1 MSSRTKSRKRALD
14 ALYAAELN
22 KVDALEALASAQE
35 SSAGRQNQDAIFD
48 YAETIVTGVKTN
60 RDALDSRL
68 QNLSEGWKLERMPY
82 LDRAILRMGAWEILF
97 NPEVPNEVAISE
109 AVNLASELSTE
120 ESPKFING
128 VLARLAKGSEA
139 I

>member
-1 MSSRTKSRKRALD
+1 MSSRSKSRKRALD

-22 KVDALEALASAQE
+22 NLDAVELLANAQTATE
-35 SSAGRQNQDAIFD
+35 GRQNQDAIFD
-48 YAETIVTGVKTN
+48 YAETLVRGVTSELSSL
-60 RDALDSRL
+60 DARL
-68 QNLSEGWKLERMPY
+68 QNLAEGWKLERMPN
-82 LDRAILRMGAWEILF
+82 LDRALLRMGAWEILH

-109 AVNLASELSTE
+109 AVNLASEFSTDD
-120 ESPKFING
+120 SPKFING

>member
-1 MSSRTKSRKRALD
+1 MSARTKSRKRALD

-22 KVDALEALASAQE
+22 KVDALDALSSAQK
-35 SSAGRQNQDAIFD
+35 SSSGRQNQDAIFD

-60 RDALDSRL
+60 REALDLRL

>member
-1 MSSRTKSRKRALD
+1 LSSRTKSRKRALD

-22 KVDALEALASAQE
+22 KVDALDALSSAQG

-60 RDALDSRL
+60 REALDSRI

-109 AVNLASELSTE
+109 GVNLASELSTE

>member
-1 MSSRTKSRKRALD
+1 LSSRTKSRKRALD

-22 KVDALEALASAQE
+22 KIDALDALSSAQE

-60 RDALDSRL
+60 REALDSRL

>member
-128 VLARLAKGSEA
+128 VLARLAKGSVA

>member
-22 KVDALEALASAQE
+22 KIDALDALSSAQE
-35 SSAGRQNQDAIFD
+35 SSAGRQNQDLIFD

-60 RDALDSRL
+60 REALDSRL

>member
-1 MSSRTKSRKRALD
+1 LSSRTKSRKRALD

-22 KVDALEALASAQE
+22 KIDALDALSSAQE
-35 SSAGRQNQDAIFD
+35 SSAGRQNQDLIFD

-60 RDALDSRL
+60 REALDSRL
-68 QNLSEGWKLERMPY
+68 QNLSEGWKLERMPH

>member
-1 MSSRTKSRKRALD
+1 MSSRSKSRKRALD

-22 KVDALEALASAQE
+22 KLDAMELLSNAQTAAE
-35 SSAGRQNQDAIFD
+35 GRQNQDAIFD
-48 YAETIVTGVKTN
+48 YAETLVRGVTSELSTL
-60 RDALDSRL
+60 DARL
-68 QNLSEGWKLERMPY
+68 QNLAEAWKLERMPN
-82 LDRAILRMGAWEILF
+82 LDRALLRMGAWEILH

-109 AVNLASELSTE
+109 AVNLASEFSTDD
-120 ESPKFING
+120 SPKFING

>member
-1 MSSRTKSRKRALD
+1 LSSRSKSRKRALD

-22 KVDALEALASAQE
+22 KLDAMELLSNAQTAAE
-35 SSAGRQNQDAIFD
+35 GRQNQDAIFD
-48 YAETIVTGVKTN
+48 YAETLVRGVASKLSTL
-60 RDALDSRL
+60 DARL
-68 QNLSEGWKLERMPY
+68 ENLAEGWKLERMPN
-82 LDRAILRMGAWEILF
+82 LDRALLRMGAWEILH

-109 AVNLASELSTE
+109 AVNLASEFSTDD
-120 ESPKFING
+120 SPKFING

>member
-1 MSSRTKSRKRALD
+1 MSSRSKSRKRALD

-22 KVDALEALASAQE
+22 KLDAMELLSNAQTSAE
-35 SSAGRQNQDAIFD
+35 GRQNQDAIFD
-48 YAETIVTGVKTN
+48 YAETLVRGVTSELSTL
-60 RDALDSRL
+60 DARL
-68 QNLSEGWKLERMPY
+68 QNLAEGWKLERMPN
-82 LDRAILRMGAWEILF
+82 LDRALLRMGAWEILH

-109 AVNLASELSTE
+109 AVNLASEFSTDD
-120 ESPKFING
+120 SPKFING

>member
-1 MSSRTKSRKRALD
+1 MSSRSKSRKRALD

-22 KVDALEALASAQE
+22 KLDAMELLSNAQTTAE
-35 SSAGRQNQDAIFD
+35 GRQNQDAIFD
-48 YAETIVTGVKTN
+48 YAETLVRGVTTELSTL
-60 RDALDSRL
+60 DARL
-68 QNLSEGWKLERMPY
+68 QNLAEGWKLERMPN
-82 LDRAILRMGAWEILF
+82 LDRALLRMGAWEILH

-109 AVNLASELSTE
+109 AVNLASEFSTDD
-120 ESPKFING
+120 SPKFING

>member
-60 RDALDSRL
+60 REALDSRL

-82 LDRAILRMGAWEILF
+82 LDRGILRMGAWEILF

-128 VLARLAKGSEA
+128 VLARLAKGSVA

>member
-14 ALYAAELN
+14 ALYAGELN
-22 KVDALEALASAQE
+22 KLDPIELLADAQRAAE
-35 SSAGRQNQDAIFD
+35 SRQNQDAIFD
-48 YAETIVTGVKTN
+48 YAETLVRGVISEL
-60 RDALDSRL
+60 ASLDSRL
-68 QNLSEGWKLERMPY
+68 QNLAEGWKLERMPN
-82 LDRAILRMGAWEILF
+82 LDRALLRLGAWEILH
-97 NPEVPNEVAISE
+97 NPDVPNEVAISE
-109 AVNLASELSTE
+109 AVNLASELSTD

>member
-35 SSAGRQNQDAIFD
+35 SSAGRQNQDVIFD

>member
-1 MSSRTKSRKRALD
+1 MSSRSKSRKRALD

-22 KVDALEALASAQE
+22 KLDAMELLSNAQTAAE
-35 SSAGRQNQDAIFD
+35 GRQNQDAIFD
-48 YAETIVTGVKTN
+48 YAETLVRGVTFELSTL
-60 RDALDSRL
+60 DARL
-68 QNLSEGWKLERMPY
+68 QNLAEGWKLERMPN
-82 LDRAILRMGAWEILF
+82 LDRALLRMGAWEILH

-109 AVNLASELSTE
+109 AVNLASEFSTDD
-120 ESPKFING
+120 SPKFING

>member
-22 KVDALEALASAQE
+22 KIDALEALSNAQE
-35 SSAGRQNQDAIFD
+35 SSVGRQNQDAIFD
-48 YAETIVTGVKTN
+48 YAETIVTGVARN
-60 RDALDSRL
+60 RESLDSRL
-68 QNLSEGWKLERMPY
+68 QNLSEGWKLERMPN
-82 LDRAILRMGAWEILF
+82 LDRALLRMGAWEILF
-97 NPEVPNEVAISE
+97 NPDVPNEVAISE
-109 AVNLASELSTE
+109 AVNLASELSTD

>member
-22 KVDALEALASAQE
+22 KVDVLEALASAQK

-48 YAETIVTGVKTN
+48 YAETIVSGVKTN
-60 RDALDSRL
+60 QEALDSRL

>member
-1 MSSRTKSRKRALD
+1 
-14 ALYAAELN
+14 
-22 KVDALEALASAQE
+22 
-35 SSAGRQNQDAIFD
+35 SAGRQNQDAIFD
-48 YAETIVTGVKTN
+48 YAETIVTGIKTN
-60 RDALDSRL
+60 REALDSRL

>member
-1 MSSRTKSRKRALD
+1 MSSRTKSRKRGLD

-22 KVDALEALASAQE
+22 KIDALDALSSAQE

-60 RDALDSRL
+60 REALDSRL

>member
-1 MSSRTKSRKRALD
+1 MSARTKSRKRALD

-22 KVDALEALASAQE
+22 KVDALEALASAQK

-60 RDALDSRL
+60 REALDLRL

>member
-1 MSSRTKSRKRALD
+1 MSRRSKSRKRALD

-22 KVDALEALASAQE
+22 KLDAIELLATAQTAAE
-35 SSAGRQNQDAIFD
+35 GRQNQDAIFD
-48 YAETIVTGVKTN
+48 YAETLVRGVTSELSSL
-60 RDALDSRL
+60 DARL
-68 QNLSEGWKLERMPY
+68 QNLAEGWKLERMPN
-82 LDRAILRMGAWEILF
+82 LDRSLLRMGAWEILH

-109 AVNLASELSTE
+109 AVNLASEFSTDD
-120 ESPKFING
+120 SPKFING

>member
-22 KVDALEALASAQE
+22 KIDALEALSNAQE
-35 SSAGRQNQDAIFD
+35 SSVGRQNQDAIFD
-48 YAETIVTGVKTN
+48 YAETIVTGVARN
-60 RDALDSRL
+60 RESLDSRL

-128 VLARLAKGSEA
+128 VLARLAKGSVA

>member
-1 MSSRTKSRKRALD
+1 LSSRTKSRKRALD

-22 KVDALEALASAQE
+22 KVDALESLSSAQE

-48 YAETIVTGVKTN
+48 YAETIVTGVRTN
-60 RDALDSRL
+60 REALDSRL

-109 AVNLASELSTE
+109 AVNLASELSTD

-128 VLARLAKGSEA
+128 VLARLAKGSAA

>member
-22 KVDALEALASAQE
+22 KVDSLEALASAQE

>member
-1 MSSRTKSRKRALD
+1 MSARTKSRKRALD

-22 KVDALEALASAQE
+22 KVDALEALASAQK

-60 RDALDSRL
+60 REALDSRL